1 MSNVSVVLLA
11 DHGSW
16 GLSRMEGS
24 EAQNTKRALRVRDR
38 HSQVRVK
45 DFGEMSSVSIVVLS
59 EQWWGRLVARKKKKK
74 NSGQIWNFCFCAT
87 PVYSS
92 EGKDI
97 DRFCWLQQEERD
109 LSMTSCVQTVC
120 LCVSREVLWRKS
132 QFRDVFL
139 SQTWRAN
146 VLRKPRWCARLAVSF
161 YELRLI

>member
-59 EQWWGRLVARKKKKK
+59 EQWWGRLVARKKNKKK
-74 NSGQIWNFCFCAT
+74 QWPNMELLFLCHPC
-87 PVYSS
+87 
-92 EGKDI
+92 
-97 DRFCWLQQEERD
+97 LQQ
-109 LSMTSCVQTVC
+109 
-120 LCVSREVLWRKS
+120 
-132 QFRDVFL
+132 
-139 SQTWRAN
+139 
-146 VLRKPRWCARLAVSF
+146 
-161 YELRLI
+161 